1 MTAMQLVW
9 GRALVEALA
18 VIAVMAVATS
28 IHYFIQRRFPGDRL
42 RKHNDVAG
50 FMFSAVSVI
59 YAVVLGFVVII
70 VWGKYDAAVTDSN
83 SEIAAVADAYR
94 SVDALP
100 VGIRT
105 RVRVQLHAYI
115 DQVMNTEFPAMTQG
129 RRPGNVSPI
138 LERIAG
144 DLERFNPTTRRG
156 QNEQLLAMRFVQQIF
171 DKRRLRVDEDGPNI
185 PSVLWFALVAGAIAM
200 LGFIFLFGVENAR
213 AQLTMTAVL
222 SGLIAVL
229 FVVVYHFDRPYSH
242 GIGISPHGWQA
253 LHQRLPYIQ

>member
-1 MTAMQLVW
+1 MQLVW

-18 VIAVMAVATS
+18 VIAAIAIATS
-28 IHYFIQRRFPGDRL
+28 IHYLIQRRFPGERL

-50 FMFSAVSVI
+50 FMFSAVSII

-70 VWGKYDAAVTDSN
+70 VWGKYDSAVTDSN

-100 VGIRT
+100 VDIRT

-115 DQVMNTEFPAMTQG
+115 DQVMNSEAPAMAQG
-129 RRPGNVSPI
+129 RQPENVSPI

-144 DLERFNPTTRRG
+144 DLERFDPTTRRG
-156 QNEQLLAMRFVQQIF
+156 ENGQLLAMRFVQQIF
-171 DKRRLRVDEDGPNI
+171 DTRRLRVEEDGPNV
-185 PSVLWFALVAGAIAM
+185 PGVLWFALVAGAIAM
-200 LGFIFLFGVENAR
+200 LGFIFLFGVENSR

-229 FVVVYHFDRPYSH
+229 FVVVYDFDRAYSH
-242 GIGISPHGWQA
+242 GIGISARGWQA
-253 LHQRLPYIQ
+253 LHDRLPYIR